1 MKIRHIY
8 HGYVAALDTTMHMN
22 QEQGIQMFRN
32 LNKIGR
38 PMMCEDP
45 FDLDFSK
52 IIKAIE
58 GNQKF
63 SILFAE

>member
-1 MKIRHIY
+1 METLLPW
-8 HGYVAALDTTMHMN
+8 VLQLHMN
-22 QEQGIQMFRN
+22 REQGIQTFRN

-45 FDLDFSK
+45 FDLNFSK

-58 GNQKF
+58 DDQKKF
-63 SILFAE
+63 VLFVE